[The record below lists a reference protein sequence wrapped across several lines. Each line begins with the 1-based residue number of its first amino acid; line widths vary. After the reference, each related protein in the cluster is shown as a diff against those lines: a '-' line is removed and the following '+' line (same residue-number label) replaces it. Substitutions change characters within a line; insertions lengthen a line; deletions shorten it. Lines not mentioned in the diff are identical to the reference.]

1 MPIHASALAG
11 CNGVVPV
18 SLADAKVR
26 AHVVMLATAAGA
38 VLVFAAGAA
47 VGAGASYKL
56 RESLEALRSQ
66 EREVLRRHDII
77 QEQIA
82 KLEGEKSALE
92 DYLRQIDRAR
102 RDIEQALSTTP

>member
-1 MPIHASALAG
+1 
-11 CNGVVPV
+11 
-18 SLADAKVR
+18 
-26 AHVVMLATAAGA
+26 MLATAAGA